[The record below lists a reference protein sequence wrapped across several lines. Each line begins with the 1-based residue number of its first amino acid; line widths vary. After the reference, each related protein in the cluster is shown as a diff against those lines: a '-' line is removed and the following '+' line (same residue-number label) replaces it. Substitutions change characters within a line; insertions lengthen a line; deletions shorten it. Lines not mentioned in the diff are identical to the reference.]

1 MTTCTVG
8 RLGLEA
14 LSIIMSQKPLSQP
27 AASASVPNQLFY
39 SSWTPFTL
47 TPGEPHL
54 SLVTL
59 LLGFPKSHMRG
70 LDQSSLPLR
79 PTSLSEEPPL
89 EAETEDYLE
98 RLCDL

>member
-14 LSIIMSQKPLSQP
+14 LSNESEASFQP
-27 AASASVPNQLFY
+27 ASSASVPNQLFY
-39 SSWTPFTL
+39 SSWTSFAL
-47 TPGEPHL
+47 TSGESHL

-59 LLGFPKSHMRG
+59 FLGSPKSHMRV

-79 PTSLSEEPPL
+79 PTSLSEKPPL
-89 EAETEDYLE
+89 EAETGDYLDW
-98 RLCDL
+98 LCDL